1 MKQPE
6 LGRKIIELRK
16 EKGLTQEELVDKC
29 NISVR
34 TLQRIEAGE
43 VTPRDYTVKTIL
55 AALDYDLAMIADKN
69 HGVPEQISAFFK
81 NLLYID
87 VDLEQPADYLTRQLT
102 MAWIFGLVNFLTGL
116 PEGLADY
123 TLIMK
128 HELIF
133 HPMIHVALKLVVWI
147 SYIFFLR
154 GFILTGFLY
163 QNYLLKIISYI
174 LMFAATMSI
183 GYDITCVLY
192 EPIAIEYVLGA
203 EALLFGGIL
212 ILFGISLFR
221 LRKPLGDVA
230 FFAGFFEI
238 LAGACFLTV
247 ILGFAGLI
255 VLIPASILEIVVLFK
270 VTETIKKHKPVFN
283 AAGNSYD

>member
-43 VTPRDYTVKTIL
+43 VTPRDYTIKTIL
-55 AALDYDLAMIADKN
+55 AALDYDLAMIAGN
-69 HGVPEQISAFFK
+69 NRGVPEQISAFFK

-87 VDLEQPADYLTRQLT
+87 IDIEQPGDYLTRQLT

-116 PEGLADY
+116 PEALADY

-128 HELIF
+128 QEMIF
-133 HPMIHVALKLVVWI
+133 HPMIQVALKLVVWI

-192 EPIAIEYVLGA
+192 EPIAIEYVMGA

-221 LRKPLGDVA
+221 LRKQLGDVA

-270 VTETIKKHKPVFN
+270 VTETVKKHKPVFQ
-283 AAGNSYD
+283 

>member
-55 AALDYDLAMIADKN
+55 AALDYDLAMIADN
-69 HGVPEQISAFFK
+69 NRDVPEQISTFFK

-87 VDLEQPADYLTRQLT
+87 VDLEQSADYLTRQLT

-116 PEGLADY
+116 PEALADY

-128 HELIF
+128 HEMIF
-133 HPMIHVALKLVVWI
+133 HPMIQVALKLVVWI

-270 VTETIKKHKPVFN
+270 VTEVVKKHKPVIQ
-283 AAGNSYD
+283 